1 VTSGCTAIV
10 SPSFKVDVVVLGKQM
25 NDRNPEYQSDYINP
39 MMSARY
45 PTIMR
50 GKEISPARI

>member
-10 SPSFKVDVVVLGKQM
+10 SPSFKVDVVVLGKQID
-25 NDRNPEYQSDYINP
+25 DRNPEYQSDYINP

>member
-1 VTSGCTAIV
+1 
-10 SPSFKVDVVVLGKQM
+10 VLGKQI